1 VSPVRVRV
9 DFGLC
14 QGHGTC
20 VEEAPAVFGL
30 DEKKHLVV
38 ILQEEPPESE
48 RENVKRAVKYCPT
61 LAIKLE
67 D

>member
-1 VSPVRVRV
+1 MRVRV
-9 DFGLC
+9 DFDLC

-20 VEEAPAVFGL
+20 KNEAPNVFDV
-30 DEKKHLVV
+30 DEREHRVV
-38 ILQEEPPESE
+38 VLAEEPPESE

-61 LAIKLE
+61 FALKVE